1 MDIITLRPFQH
12 KSMDCIGIY
21 FEDIVLLN
29 KAVRNIPGS
38 NWTKTFKCW
47 YVPLNRENY
56 QAIVTAFDGLAETD
70 NKALHDYLTE
80 RKKNT
85 LKAGAAAEQLPRQP
99 VEKLPPT
106 PSVKQCNTKQPSKVT
121 AKTGMHLIKEVNRHI
136 LPAMKE
142 RLLLKALSPNT
153 IDTYLTEMSQ
163 LLQLLGNT
171 KADDLTP
178 ERIKKYLVYCF
189 DVLKHSEN
197 TLHSRIN
204 ALKFYYEQVLGREK
218 FFWEVPRP
226 KRPLLL
232 PKVISE
238 EKILEGLLAVRNLK
252 HRTILLL
259 AYSAGLRVSEA
270 VSIKITNVNSDRMQI
285 FLEAAKGK
293 KDRLVTLSNTILVI
307 LREYYKIYKPKEWL
321 FEGQYSG
328 KHYSTRSAQEIFK
341 AAYKKLKL
349 PAKCSFHSLRH
360 SFATH
365 LLENGTDITYIQK
378 LLGHNDIKTTLRYT
392 HVSNRDASK
401 IESPLDKIMRKK
413 GL

>member
-1 MDIITLRPFQH
+1 MDTILLKPILHHQQE
-12 KSMDCIGIY
+12 CIGIY
-21 FEDIVLLN
+21 FSDVPLL
-29 KAVRNIPGS
+29 KQAVKKISGS
-38 NWTKTFKCW
+38 QWTRTHKCW

-56 QAIVTAFDGLAETD
+56 QAIVTAFDGLAERD
-70 NKALHDYLTE
+70 NKALHYYLTE
-80 RKKNT
+80 KKKNA
-85 LKAGAAAEQLPRQP
+85 LKAGSTVVQFPKQLVGKIPD
-99 VEKLPPT
+99 T
-106 PSVKQCNTKQPSKVT
+106 PSGKQFNIKRPTKVASKW
-121 AKTGMHLIKEVNRHI
+121 GMHLINEVNGHI

-142 RLLLKALSPNT
+142 RLILRALSQNT
-153 IDTYLTEMSQ
+153 IKTYLGEMSQ
-163 LLQLLGNT
+163 LLQVLGNK

-178 ERIKKYLVYCF
+178 DRLKKYLVYCF
-189 DVLKHSEN
+189 EVLKESEN
-197 TLHSRIN
+197 TLLSRIN

-218 FFWEVPRP
+218 FFWEIPRP

-238 EKILEGLLAVRNLK
+238 EKILEGLLAVKNLK

-270 VSIKITNVNSDRMQI
+270 VSIKLADVNSDRMQI
-285 FLEAAKGK
+285 FLNAAKGK
-293 KDRLVTLSNTILVI
+293 KDRLVTLSSTILLL

-321 FEGQYSG
+321 FEGQCSNE
-328 KHYSTRSAQEIFK
+328 HYSTRSAQKIFK
-341 AAYKKLKL
+341 DAYKKLQL
-349 PAKCSFHSLRH
+349 PGKCSFHSLRH

-392 HVSNRDASK
+392 QVTNRDACK